1 MYWNIY
7 LSNFFKNHFQN
18 PQDFSL
24 LQKEERSVMDRNH
37 VGYDDKKIY
46 MPCGKNSNLI
56 ENVWYQDSIYQNSN
70 YVLTLWLLALGCTCP
85 VR

>member
-46 MPCGKNSNLI
+46 
-56 ENVWYQDSIYQNSN
+56 
-70 YVLTLWLLALGCTCP
+70 ALGKKRMFGTKIP
-85 VR
+85 YIKTVIMFWHYDHWL

>member
-1 MYWNIY
+1 MHCSIHVLKYI
-7 LSNFFKNHFQN
+7 LNFFFNHFQN

-46 MPCGKNSNLI
+46 ASGKKF
-56 ENVWYQDSIYQNSN
+56 
-70 YVLTLWLLALGCTCP
+70 
-85 VR
+85 